1 MREALAHKASDFPHC
16 ISGRVCLMKTARNER
31 RLCRKCREAYETAD
45 YEVEKVWTSYEK
57 PCDICTRPAWLYLV
71 NDKRGKA

>member
-1 MREALAHKASDFPHC
+1 MKAAD
-16 ISGRVCLMKTARNER
+16 KQR
-31 RLCRKCREAYETAD
+31 RLCKSCREAYETAG
-45 YEVEKVWTSYEK
+45 YEIEKIWAQYKK